1 MSFARTVVW
10 FPPNEQNI
18 QKLMENPNEA
28 HKLRWGFPLFSL
40 VNFLIIENA
49 QIFLPKLVEKW
60 YSYYHQFYVLNQK
73 RETRREINGN
83 KTRLMGQ

>member
-10 FPPNEQNI
+10 FPPNKQNI
-18 QKLMENPNEA
+18 QKLMKNPDEA
-28 HKLRWGFPLFSL
+28 HKLRRGFLLFRL

-49 QIFLPKLVEKW
+49 QIILPKLVEKW
-60 YSYYHQFYVLNQK
+60 YSYYHQFCVLNQK
-73 RETRREINGN
+73 RETGREINGN